1 MAGAR
6 SPALQ
11 PGSPVL
17 LALVLLLGAAS
28 LSAAASAQGV
38 ARAPVTF
45 APTRAQLVLIPGAE
59 AAQALGE
66 HRPATINA
74 TSAAEAELLR
84 ECAAGESPRTQ
95 ASKGFL
101 WSVAT
106 QAWRVILHPAAVS
119 VHDEL
124 LKYSKVSDASASGDY
139 YRADEAAGGTPTLN
153 SRISC
158 LRFTRFAGDDPNS
171 QEVAL
176 DFVASLRLD
185 AGRDAIRL
193 RPLRLFISQGG
204 AKSADGHYSVAIAVR
219 ASAVWRDEFT
229 GHSGRVFEQTVSTE
243 SVDLKPGSYLKY
255 YPTDT
260 NSGTR
265 VPIVPVSFGVDR
277 TRDFGHAE
285 FGVSVA
291 ELGTPPQILTLLAD
305 ILPDPNEPF
314 EKLLVAAALA
324 RVGAQ

>member
-1 MAGAR
+1 MAAAR
-6 SPALQ
+6 VPALP
-11 PGSPVL
+11 PGS
-17 LALVLLLGAAS
+17 LALLVLLLTAACP
-28 LSAAASAQGV
+28 AAAAGGEGAQRV
-38 ARAPVTF
+38 PVTF
-45 APTRAQLVLIPGAE
+45 APTRAVLVLIPGAD
-59 AAQALGE
+59 AAQALGQ
-66 HRPATINA
+66 HRPATIDA

-84 ECAAGESPRTQ
+84 DCAAGESQRAQ
-95 ASKGFL
+95 AAKGFL

-106 QAWRVILHPAAVS
+106 QAWRVILHPVAVS

-139 YRADEAAGGTPTLN
+139 YRADEAAAGGTPTLN

-158 LRFTRFAGDDPNS
+158 LRFTRFAGSDPS
-171 QEVAL
+171 SDEVAL
-176 DFVASLRLD
+176 DFVASLRLE

-193 RPLRLFISQGG
+193 RPLRLFINEAG

-229 GHSGRVFEQTVSTE
+229 GHSGPVFEKTVTTA

-255 YPTDT
+255 YPTDV

-285 FGVSVA
+285 FAVSVA

-305 ILPDPNEPF
+305 ILPDPNEPL

-324 RVGAQ
+324 RVGVQ